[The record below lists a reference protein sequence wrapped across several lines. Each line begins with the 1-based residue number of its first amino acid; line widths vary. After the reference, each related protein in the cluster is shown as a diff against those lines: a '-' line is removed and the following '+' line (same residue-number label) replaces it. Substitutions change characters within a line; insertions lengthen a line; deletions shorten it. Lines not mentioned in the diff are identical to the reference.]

1 MTGDSKA
8 ALRAIGAGP
17 DHPIALAKV
26 ALALGEANAT
36 GAANAPAT
44 AFYHEHLETLREAVG
59 RRAARTVHEAHEN
72 LCAVLAEEYG
82 YQGDDQTYDDL
93 QNANLR
99 RVIDRRKG
107 LPVALGILYIDAA
120 RAQGWTISGLAFP
133 GHFLLRMDG
142 VGGRVIFDPF
152 HSGVARSASD
162 LRDLLKLVN
171 GAGAALTPEHYR
183 GVTDREILLRL
194 QNNVKLR
201 LLQMGDPAKAAA
213 ILENML
219 LFAPQQVGL
228 WRELGLAHISAGAMK
243 AAIAALERH
252 HAIMPTQEIAS
263 LLQSLRVRLN

>member
-1 MTGDSKA
+1 MTIDPEA
-8 ALRAIGAGP
+8 TLREIGAGP
-17 DHPIALAKV
+17 DHPIALAEA
-26 ALALGEANAT
+26 ALALAEPNFT
-36 GAANAPAT
+36 GAADAPEDS
-44 AFYHEHLETLREAVG
+44 FYHEHLETLRQTVG
-59 RRAARTVHEAHEN
+59 RHAARTVFEAHEN

-82 YQGDDQTYDDL
+82 YRGDDQTYDDL

-120 RAQGWTISGLAFP
+120 RAQGWTIGGLAFP

-152 HSGVARSASD
+152 YGGEARSASD

-201 LLQMGDPAKAAA
+201 LLQMGDPAKAAVTLA
-213 ILENML
+213 HML
-219 LFAPQQVGL
+219 LFAPQQIGL
-228 WRELGLAHISAGAMK
+228 WRELGLAHIGAGAIK
-243 AAIAALERH
+243 AAITALERH
-252 HAIMPTQEIAS
+252 QAAIPTQEVAE

>member
-1 MTGDSKA
+1 MTIDSQT

-17 DHPIALAKV
+17 DHPIALAET
-26 ALALGEANAT
+26 ALALAEPKST
-36 GAANAPAT
+36 GAADAPVDS
-44 AFYHEHLETLREAVG
+44 FYYEHLEALRQAVG
-59 RRAARTVHEAHEN
+59 RPTARTVFEAHEN
-72 LCAVLAEEYG
+72 LCAVLAEEFG

-142 VGGRVIFDPF
+142 AGGRVIFDPF
-152 HSGVARSASD
+152 HGGVARSASD
-162 LRDLLKLVN
+162 LRDLLKLIN

-213 ILENML
+213 TLEHML
-219 LFAPQQVGL
+219 LFAPQQIGL
-228 WRELGLAHISAGAMK
+228 WRELGLAHISAGAIK
-243 AAIAALERH
+243 AAITALAHH
-252 HAIMPTQEIAS
+252 HAITPTQEVAA